1 MVEMK
6 FKVLEFSRRHK
17 KGLEK
22 LPGFDLR
29 KATVEITVQPFLWF
43 MKPKTRTVQ
52 VYNPYANWKYTETG
66 GFCED
71 KLHRFLEAYE
81 ELNEL

>member
-22 LPGFDLR
+22 LPEFDLR

-52 VYNPYANWKYTETG
+52 VYKPYGNWKYAETG
-66 GFCED
+66 EYCENE
-71 KLHRFLEAYE
+71 LCNFLDAYE